1 MCFEETLE
9 FCPEISYRQTRISV
23 SNDFGSPRAGTVS
36 HRDEGKKQVVQ
47 KVINLINDKMQP
59 FQQTPDKQLEIVFIV
74 TIAFERDMI
83 SELISS

>member
-9 FCPEISYRQTRISV
+9 FCPEISYRQTHISV
-23 SNDFGSPRAGTVS
+23 SNDFGSPRAGAVS
-36 HRDEGKKQVVQ
+36 HRDEGKKQVVH